1 MDIINLGGIFVTIS
15 KKVLGVTLASAV
27 MLSSLGQ
34 FGQKDEKAEAKKDPE
49 KAKNVIMLVMDG
61 TSVGATNL
69 ARWYKGEPLAL
80 DSIVTGGVFT
90 HSAES
95 AITDSAPAST
105 AMATGNK
112 SNDKLVGVLPE
123 VVNTPGVDPALA
135 EKPFK
140 PVANVLEGAKRGGK
154 ATGIISTSEIQH
166 ATPAGFSAHVT
177 HRSEYEKIAE
187 QQVYQGIDVVLG
199 GGKDALVPG
208 EAKNNRKDG
217 ENLVNVLKNNGYDIV
232 ENRTDLLNTK
242 SDKIWGAFAP
252 NQLAYD
258 IDREKTNPNEPTL
271 AQMTNKAINT
281 LSKDKDGF
289 FLFVEGSKVDWA
301 AHANDPIGIIGD
313 VLSFDAAV
321 QEALDFAKKDKDTL
335 VIAVSDHGNS
345 GITMGNLNTSKTYPN
360 IPVSAYIDPL
370 KKASMTLEGALSQLK
385 ADKSNLLEVAA
396 LYGIDNPTDAEKE
409 ALVKSA
415 NLQQTLVQ
423 LLSNR
428 ANIGFSTGGHT
439 GEEVF
444 LYSYGP
450 GRPTGLI
457 DNTEIAHTMASSMG
471 FDLKKVSEELF
482 VEAEEAFKKENAA
495 VKIDETD
502 KHNPVLIVTKGNKIA
517 KFPVNKNIM
526 IAEGKETKLKS
537 VVVQS
542 KGKFYIPE
550 EAVKLFSKIK

>member
-1 MDIINLGGIFVTIS
+1 MTIS
-15 KKVLGVTLASAV
+15 KKVLGIIFASAL
-27 MLSSLGQ
+27 MFSLLGQ
-34 FGQKDEKAEAKKDPE
+34 FGQKDGKAEAAKNPE
-49 KAKNVIMLVMDG
+49 NAKNVIILIMDG
-61 TSVGATNL
+61 TSIDATSL
-69 ARWYKGEPLAL
+69 ARWYKGEPLVL
-80 DSIVTGGVFT
+80 DSILTGGVLT
-90 HSAES
+90 YSAES

-112 SNDKLVGVLPE
+112 SNATLVGILPE

-140 PVANVLEGAKRGGK
+140 PAANVLEGAKRRGK
-154 ATGIISTSEIQH
+154 ATGIISTAEIQH

-187 QQVYQGIDVVLG
+187 QQVYQGIDIVLG
-199 GGKDALVPG
+199 GGKDALVSG

-217 ENLVNVLKNNGYDIV
+217 ENLINVLRNNGYDIV

-258 IDREKTNPNEPTL
+258 IDREKTKPDEPTL

-301 AHANDPIGIIGD
+301 AHDNDPVGIIGE

-321 QEALDFAKKDKDTL
+321 QEALTFAEKDKNTL

-345 GITMGNLNTSKTYPN
+345 GITMGNGNTSKTYPH

-370 KKASMTLEGALSQLK
+370 KKASMTAEGALSRLK
-385 ADKSNLLEVAA
+385 VDKSNLLEVAA
-396 LYGIDNPTDAEKE
+396 LYGIDNPTHTEKE
-409 ALVKSA
+409 ALVESI

-428 ANIGFSTGGHT
+428 ANIGFTTGGHT

-450 GRPTGLI
+450 GKPTGLI

-482 VEAEEAFKKENAA
+482 VEAEGAFKKENAT

-502 KHNPVLIVTKGNKIA
+502 KYNPVLVVNKGNKIA

-526 IAEGKETKLKS
+526 IADGKETKLKS

-542 KGKFYIPE
+542 KDKFYIPE